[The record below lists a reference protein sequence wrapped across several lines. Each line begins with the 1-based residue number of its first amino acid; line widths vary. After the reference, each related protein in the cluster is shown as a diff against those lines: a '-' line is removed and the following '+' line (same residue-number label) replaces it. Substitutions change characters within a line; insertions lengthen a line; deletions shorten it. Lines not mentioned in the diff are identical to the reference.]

1 MALVLDPQVA
11 FTTVSVDVAL
21 GVGPRPL
28 SVSDL
33 GPVQTSGPIPAL
45 PVSTQTRSYSIRNT
59 AGDDGQI
66 RVDERLRVGETF
78 VRVNT
83 VTYTATGEVDGNPT
97 ELGPFTV
104 VGSGTVTGTLGTPRN
119 VILATDVNDQRY
131 FFYPDNIPPVLGDET
146 VTYDI
151 KAVGYDFQA
160 VPPAPICFSRGT
172 LISTALGLR
181 AIEQLQPGDLIDTKD
196 HGLQAIRWI
205 GSRAISAAEIEQRD
219 NLRPIRI
226 RAGALGSCTPST
238 DLVVSPQHR
247 VLVRSKIALKMFDAM
262 EVLVAAKQLLR
273 LEGIDYCDK
282 AEGVEYFHILFD
294 KHEIVFANGAETES
308 LFTGPEAIKSV
319 GPAALEEIYEIFPE
333 LRDRDY
339 SPESARLLT
348 SGKMARKLASRHAQ
362 HGRHLV

>member
-11 FTTVSVDVAL
+11 FTAVSGVVQI
-21 GVGPRPL
+21 GVGPTTISVLNL
-28 SVSDL
+28 S
-33 GPVQTSGPIPAL
+33 PVRTSGPIPDT
-45 PVSTQTRSYSIRNT
+45 TQTRSYSIQNT
-59 AGDDGQI
+59 AGADGQI
-66 RVDERLRVGETF
+66 SVDEKLKVGETF
-78 VRVNT
+78 VRVTT
-83 VTYTATGEVDGNPT
+83 VTDTATGEIDGNPT

-119 VILATDVNDQRY
+119 VILASDVNGQQF
-131 FFYPDNIPPVLGDET
+131 FFYPDNTPPVLGALT
-146 VTYDI
+146 LTYDI
-151 KAVGYDFQA
+151 NAVGYDFQA

-172 LISTALGLR
+172 LIATAVGLR
-181 AIEQLQPGDLIDTKD
+181 AIEQLQPGDLIETKD
-196 HGLQAIRWI
+196 HGLQQIRWI
-205 GSRAISAAEIEQRD
+205 GSRVISAAEIERRD
-219 NLRPIRI
+219 TLRPIRI
-226 RAGALGSCTPST
+226 KAGALGNGTPTT

-273 LEGIDYCDK
+273 LDGIDYCDGPD
-282 AEGVEYFHILFD
+282 GVEYFHILFD

-308 LFTGPEAIKSV
+308 MFTGPEAIKSV
-319 GPAALEEIYEIFPE
+319 GPAALDEIYEIFPE

-339 SPESARLLT
+339 APQSARILA